1 MKSLIAAAVAA
12 TVLAVPVASFAQQ
25 SNGPVTRAQVRAEL
39 AELERAGY
47 NPNDWIHYPE
57 NIQAAEARVAAE
69 HAARN
74 GAGAKLQPVS
84 ATTSVGTSTSGS
96 SRFGGAAAVDGRPA
110 GGPGSVFFGN

>member
-1 MKSLIAAAVAA
+1 MPA
-12 TVLAVPVASFAQQ
+12 ASFAQQ
-25 SNGPVTRAQVRAEL
+25 TNGPVTRAQVRAEL

-74 GAGAKLQPVS
+74 GAVATMQPVS
-84 ATTSVGTSTSGS
+84 ATTSAGTSTTGS
-96 SRFGGAAAVDGRPA
+96 SRSGSAAVTNGPA
-110 GGPGSVFFGN
+110 NGPGSVFFGN